1 MDRHTLEEIRNIL
14 AQIEQ
19 LRSRLGQLL
28 EQNHLPGLTDE
39 IHRILDHIEK
49 RATEQA
55 AQEFRK
61 AIARLK
67 FEDRDYKLMR
77 VIDGDT
83 IEVHPPEELMRW
95 MRDVHI
101 RLYGVDAPESNT
113 ELGPTYTAIL
123 EKLCRLNEGRL
134 HVVWERERR
143 GTEYAGYPTNSFE
156 RGIGNLFVDIGDGSL
171 LYINAILASL
181 PDVQVER
188 SKKGLVRAARHL
200 REWPH
205 PLWHHW
211 RHSHWP
217 FHRVWPGLLYPASR
231 LLDYLTSN
239 DLADMRKRLQLYRP
253 HHPEFVWA
261 LPKEM
266 VLRPTEDPDTIHRM
280 LQEWREWCHC
290 PICEKMAY
298 ELADHWHMLIG
309 REDATFFDL
318 LILLAYAWGH
328 ELEREV
334 SDKD

>member
-1 MDRHTLEEIRNIL
+1 MDRHTLEEIRSIL

-19 LRSRLGQLL
+19 LRRRLNQLL
-28 EQNHLPGLTDE
+28 EQNQLPGLTDE
-39 IHRILDHIEK
+39 IRRTLDHVEEQ
-49 RATEQA
+49 ATEQA
-55 AQEFRK
+55 AHEFW
-61 AIARLK
+61 AALARVN
-67 FEDRDYKLMR
+67 FEDRDYRLMR

-83 IEVHPPEELMRW
+83 LEVRPPEELMRW

-101 RLYGVDAPESNT
+101 RLYGVDTPESNT

-143 GTEYAGYPTNSFE
+143 GTEYAGYPTSSFE
-156 RGIGNLFVDIGDGSL
+156 RGIGNLFVDIGDDFL

-181 PDVQVER
+181 PDVQIER

-211 RHSHWP
+211 HRHWP
-217 FHRVWPGLLYPASR
+217 FHRVWSWPPYPASH

-239 DLADMRKRLQLYRP
+239 DLADLRKRLQPCRP
-253 HHPEFVWA
+253 HHPGFVWA

-280 LQEWREWCHC
+280 LQEWREWCQC
-290 PICEKMAY
+290 LICEETAH
-298 ELADHWHMLIG
+298 ELVENWPMLLE
-309 REDATFFDL
+309 REDATSFDL

-328 ELEREV
+328 EPELEV
-334 SDKD
+334 SD